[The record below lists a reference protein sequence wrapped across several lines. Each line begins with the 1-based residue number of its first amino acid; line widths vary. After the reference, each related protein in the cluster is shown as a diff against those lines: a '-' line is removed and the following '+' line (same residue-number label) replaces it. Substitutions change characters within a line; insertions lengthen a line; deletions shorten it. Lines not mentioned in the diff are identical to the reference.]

1 MSICFWD
8 DNWRPDSYYEK
19 IKKNR
24 KMGLHTLC
32 LLDIKVKEQTI
43 VNLMK
48 GNKIFEPPRYM
59 RTHQCAAQLL
69 QIIESKTDKEEGD
82 MEESTLCV
90 SLARVGADNQ
100 KIVSGSLSELAEI
113 DLGDPLHCFV
123 VTGNL
128 HPMETEFLEKLKS
141 LSH

>member
-1 MSICFWD
+1 
-8 DNWRPDSYYEK
+8 
-19 IKKNR
+19 
-24 KMGLHTLC
+24 MGLHTLC